1 MAKPLDRGC
10 LGNRLS
16 AMGKSG
22 EKPIIGI
29 LGGMCSGKSTVAAEF
44 GKLGCA
50 VIDADEIAH
59 ELLGERDVRE
69 RVVAAFGKEILNEA
83 GEISRDKLADAVF
96 SDSEKLMLLVVLLHP
111 PVLERIEGLIADYQR
126 DGRVNAIVL
135 DMPLLLEIGWEK
147 RCDRLIFVDCNEQ
160 KRRERARKIGLY
172 GENELK
178 VRENFQISLDKKR
191 LVADNT
197 MDNNS
202 GFSELSKQ
210 VAETFSNIVDNG

>member
-1 MAKPLDRGC
+1 M
-10 LGNRLS
+10 
-16 AMGKSG
+16 
-22 EKPIIGI
+22 
-29 LGGMCSGKSTVAAEF
+29 GGMCSGKSTVAAEF

-69 RVVAAFGKEILNEA
+69 KVVAAFGEGILDEA
-83 GEISRDKLADAVF
+83 GEISRDRLAGIVF
-96 SDSEKLMLLVVLLHP
+96 SDAGKLMRLVVLLHP
-111 PVLERIEGLIADYQR
+111 PVLERVEGLIAGYQR
-126 DGRVNAIVL
+126 DGWVDAIVL

-147 RCDRLIFVDCNEQ
+147 RCGRLIFVDCNEQ
-160 KRRERARKIGLY
+160 KRRERAEKMGLS

-197 MDNNS
+197 VDNNS

-210 VAETFSNIVDNG
+210 VAEIFSNIVDNG

>member
-1 MAKPLDRGC
+1 MA
-10 LGNRLS
+10 NTLS
-16 AMGKSG
+16 AMVESGK
-22 EKPIIGI
+22 KPIIGI

-59 ELLGERDVRE
+59 ELLGERDVR
-69 RVVAAFGKEILNEA
+69 RKVVAAFGEGILNEA
-83 GEISRDKLADAVF
+83 GEISRGKLADAVF

-111 PVLERIEGLIADYQR
+111 PVLERVEGLIEGYKR
-126 DGRVNAIVL
+126 DSRVRGIVL

-147 RCDRLIFVDCNEQ
+147 RCDRLIFVDCDEE
-160 KRRERARKIGLY
+160 KRRERAEKMGLS

-197 MDNNS
+197 LDNNS

-210 VAETFSNIVDNG
+210 VAEIFSNIVDNG

>member
-1 MAKPLDRGC
+1 
-10 LGNRLS
+10 
-16 AMGKSG
+16 MGKSG
-22 EKPIIGI
+22 KKPVIGI

-50 VIDADEIAH
+50 VIDADGIAH
-59 ELLGERDVRE
+59 ELLGERDVRGK
-69 RVVAAFGKEILNEA
+69 VVAAFGEGILNEV

-96 SDSEKLMLLVVLLHP
+96 SDTEKLMLLVVLLHP
-111 PVLERIEGLIADYQR
+111 PVLERVEGLIADYQR
-126 DGRVNAIVL
+126 DGLVDAIVL

-160 KRRERARKIGLY
+160 KRRERTEKMGVS

-197 MDNNS
+197 VDNNS

-210 VAETFSNIVDNG
+210 VAEIFSNIVDNG

>member
-1 MAKPLDRGC
+1 
-10 LGNRLS
+10 
-16 AMGKSG
+16 
-22 EKPIIGI
+22 
-29 LGGMCSGKSTVAAEF
+29 LGGMCSGKSMVAAEF

-69 RVVAAFGKEILNEA
+69 KVVAAFGEGILDEA
-83 GEISRDKLADAVF
+83 GEISRDRLADAVF
-96 SDSEKLMLLVVLLHP
+96 SDAEKLMRLVVLLHP
-111 PVLERIEGLIADYQR
+111 PVLERVEGLIEGYKSDS
-126 DGRVNAIVL
+126 RVRGIVL

-147 RCDRLIFVDCNEQ
+147 RCDRLIFVDCDEE
-160 KRRERARKIGLY
+160 KRRERARKMGLS
-172 GENELK
+172 GKNQLK

-197 MDNNS
+197 LDNNS

-210 VAETFSNIVDNG
+210 VAEIFSNIVNNG